1 MIRNLLTLIAF
12 TISTLLPGIGFAQW
26 FEADSVF
33 TWKLIET
40 ANIDSLSTLQFIPRS
55 DVTPTNWDFGD
66 GATSNV
72 TLPIHTYSY
81 TSWDDSV
88 DVTLSYTTNGQSLI
102 YTRSIPVSPA
112 FFFISS
118 DRNLGQLAT
127 YKKVFI
133 NLYGIPNHPDSLGNL
148 RFHWLVDDTPIS
160 DNYFDDVNLGQWPN
174 IYYTFTTTGVHQVKL
189 ELSNTSSSET
199 AEFTHT
205 IRIQPDLSS
214 GKVPLENI
222 PNVFSPNADGLNDE
236 FTIPSSGTAW
246 FDIRIYSRSGG
257 LIYKTESSIIRWD
270 GKNDKGTDMPEGIY
284 YYVIEDLSRQYQNVK
299 GFVYLFRGEK

>member
-1 MIRNLLTLIAF
+1 MIRNLLTLITF
-12 TISTLLPGIGFAQW
+12 TIPVLLPGIGFAQG
-26 FEADSVF
+26 FEGDSVF
-33 TWKLIET
+33 KWKLIET

-55 DVTPTNWDFGD
+55 DLTPTNWDFGD

-72 TLPIHTYSY
+72 TSPIHTYSY
-81 TSWDDSV
+81 TSWNDSIN
-88 DVTLSYTTNGQSLI
+88 VTLSYTLNSQNLTH
-102 YTRSIPVSPA
+102 TRSIPLSPA
-112 FFFISS
+112 FFFIFPDSS
-118 DRNLGQLAT
+118 LGPLAT
-127 YKKVFI
+127 YKKVFK
-133 NLYGIPNHPDSLGNL
+133 NLYKIPNHPDSLGNL
-148 RFHWLVDDTPIS
+148 RFHWFVDNAPIPG
-160 DNYFDDVNLGQWPN
+160 NEFDDINLGQWPN
-174 IYYTFTTTGVHQVKL
+174 IYYTFNTAGVHQVKL
-189 ELSNTSSSET
+189 ELSNVSSGET

-222 PNVFSPNADGLNDE
+222 PNVFSPNIDGLNDE

-284 YYVIEDLSRQYQNVK
+284 YYVIEDLSGQYQNVK